1 MTMDAIGQ
9 MQRTI
14 ERLTSPGRGILA
26 ADESYPTITRRLS
39 DHGIESSE
47 ENRRFYRS
55 LLASTPGIGEY
66 VSGIIFFEETLGQRN
81 DDGVMIPQACEAQ
94 DIVPGIKVDKGLV
107 ELAGSGGEKVTQGLD
122 NLGDRLDGYREQGAL
137 FTKWRNVYSISPT
150 TPGRQALEANA
161 EVLARYAAIAQS
173 RGMVPIVEPE
183 VLMDG
188 DHDMARC
195 AEVTEAAQ
203 SAVFAALRRHNVALE
218 CMILKPNMVLP
229 GKGHSPRPSAQAC
242 AEATLRVLRRTV
254 PAAVPSINFLS
265 GGQSCEE
272 ATAHLNAMNRAD
284 GPKPWVLS
292 FSYSRALQNPV
303 QAAWKGDPANKGAA
317 QQAFLHRAR
326 LNSLARKGEYAPSM
340 ESASA

>member
-1 MTMDAIGQ
+1 MDHIGQ

-26 ADESYPTITRRLS
+26 ADESYPTITKRLS
-39 DHGIESSE
+39 DHGIESTE

-55 LLASTPGIGEY
+55 LLSSTPGIGEY
-66 VSGIIFFEETLGQRN
+66 VSGIIFFEETLGQHN
-81 DDGVMIPQACEAQ
+81 DDGVMIPAACEQQ
-94 DIVPGIKVDKGLV
+94 DIVPGIKVDKGV
-107 ELAGSGGEKVTQGLD
+107 IELAGSGGEKVTQGLD

-137 FTKWRNVYSISPT
+137 FTKWRNVYSISDS
-150 TPGRQALEANA
+150 TPGRQAFEANA

-203 SAVFAALRRHNVALE
+203 SAVFAALRRHNVILE
-218 CMILKPNMVLP
+218 CIILKPNMVLP
-229 GKGHSPRPSAQAC
+229 GKSQPRPSPEVC
-242 AEATLRVLRRTV
+242 AEETLRVLRRTV
-254 PAAVPSINFLS
+254 PAAVPTINFLS
-265 GGQSCEE
+265 GGQTSEE
-272 ATAHLNAMNRAD
+272 ATANLNAMNRAD
-284 GPKPWVLS
+284 GAKPWVLS

-303 QAAWKGDPANKGAA
+303 QAAWNGDPANKEAA
-317 QQAFLHRAR
+317 QRAFLHRAR
-326 LNSLARKGEYAPSM
+326 LNSLARKGEYDPSM
-340 ESASA
+340 ENASA